1 MHVLIIETNTEV
13 NSSSITVTMCLIN
26 KLTHSNPQ
34 VTFLSTLLNYKCFRN
49 TTGLNRKISNNSFSD
64 KISLRLAIFR
74 AIILFLH
81 PKMLLYDKP
90 QKGHCPTPHVP
101 TELNRKCRK
110 TYKGICTKSLGTHIV
125 LFPLAFS
132 ILMAKWWASPT
143 CHLLRAYCLLK
154 FSMFTTDSRRTRA
167 CLGFTG

>member
-13 NSSSITVTMCLIN
+13 NSSSITVTMCFIN

-34 VTFLSTLLNYKCFRN
+34 VTFLLNYKCFRN
-49 TTGLNRKISNNSFSD
+49 TAGLNRKISNNSFSD

-74 AIILFLH
+74 VSIFVRIQ
-81 PKMLLYDKP
+81 KCNSKRNIKKDTVLLP
-90 QKGHCPTPHVP
+90 MSQQSW
-101 TELNRKCRK
+101 TENAGKHIK
-110 TYKGICTKSLGTHIV
+110 SICTKSLGTHTL
-125 LFPLAFS
+125 LFALAFS